1 MRKQTLIII
10 GLIVLAIAV
19 RLIIVANTYVISS
32 DGPVYIQVAQDY
44 YNGNYQEAL
53 NHPYHPL
60 YPFLM
65 SLVYRIVGSWE
76 WAGLLISI
84 LFASLAIIPLYH
96 IANRFFP
103 QIVVWLTCLLYI
115 LHPQAARLGASVLTT
130 GLFIFLLLYTV
141 WWAILAVVDYNR
153 RYLLL
158 TGIGSILIYLTRPDG
173 VLVLVTVV
181 LVIVFG
187 KLPRQ
192 ILNKTRTAKPP
203 AWLSPISITHRGL
216 ALSVLVLP
224 WLIAAIPYMYHI
236 YKTTGKFE
244 ITQKFSISR
253 IENILDPPEQ
263 TPGQARP
270 NPARQ
275 GHSGGDRQVGQA
287 GLSAVRTAQA
297 GGVAET
303 EDKST
308 LTRSSGYF
316 SSNGAE
322 DETIS
327 ESSNPKPETRNP
339 KLVAPVY
346 RHLNSAWMLTV
357 DFIQGA
363 HPLLFLLLIVGILYY
378 RMPDDTTERYKSWLV
393 WLVLA
398 VYLVAL
404 FKFAYIFGR
413 MSRRYPVPLAVLV
426 LPWSAAGLYYLWNL
440 ISQRVSN
447 IRYHIILVA
456 CLLTFVTVILILALS
471 TFKPVGKDKLG
482 EKQVGDWIRQD
493 SNDLKPVV
501 ISGSNRIAYYAGG
514 RAVPLTQ
521 TIPPRDAAWLSPFED
536 TEAVYLVLDN
546 KTPDAEETL
555 FNILGERDAE
565 PVYLSAPTAVGTQA
579 GREPALPKTYNVYRL
594 PSD

>member
-1 MRKQTLIII
+1 MKKITFIII
-10 GLIVLAIAV
+10 GLIVLALAV
-19 RLIIVANTYVISS
+19 RLIIAANTYVISS
-32 DGPVYIQVAQDY
+32 DGPVYIQVAQHY
-44 YNGNYQEAL
+44 YDGNYQEAL

-103 QIVVWLTCLLYI
+103 QIVVWFTCLLYI

-141 WWAILAVVDYNR
+141 WWTILAVVDYNR

-173 VLVLVTVV
+173 VLVLVTVI

-216 ALSVLVLP
+216 ALTVLILP

-244 ITQKFSISR
+244 ITQKFSLSR
-253 IENILDPPEQ
+253 IENIINGTMEK
-263 TPGQARP
+263 
-270 NPARQ
+270 PAE
-275 GHSGGDRQVGQA
+275 SLA
-287 GLSAVRTAQA
+287 AAQP
-297 GGVAET
+297 
-303 EDKST
+303 DKISP
-308 LTRSSGYF
+308 YF
-316 SSNGAE
+316 SSNGTE

-327 ESSNPKPETRNP
+327 EPMNPQSAINNP
-339 KLVAPVY
+339 QLVAPVY
-346 RHLNSAWMLTV
+346 RYLNASEMILL

-378 RMPDDTTERYKSWLV
+378 RAPDDTTERYKSWLV
-393 WLVLA
+393 WLVFA

-413 MSRRYPVPLAVLV
+413 MSRRYTVPLAVMV
-426 LPWSAAGLYYLWNL
+426 IPWSAAGLYYLWNL
-440 ISQRVSN
+440 ISRRVSN
-447 IRYHIILVA
+447 IRYQLILIS
-456 CLLTFVTVILILALS
+456 CLLALVTIILALS
-471 TFKPVGKDKLG
+471 TFKPLGKDKLG
-482 EKQVGDWIRQD
+482 EKQVGDWIKQD
-493 SNDLKPVV
+493 SKDLKPV
-501 ISGSNRIAYYAGG
+501 IINGSNRVAYYAGG
-514 RAVPLTQ
+514 RAVEMMQ
-521 TIPPRDAAWLSPFED
+521 SIPPFED
-536 TEAVYLVLDN
+536 TEAVYLVLDT
-546 KTPDAEETL
+546 KTPDAEEIL
-555 FNILGERDAE
+555 LNILGERDAE
-565 PVYLSAPTAVGTQA
+565 AMFSVASTS
-579 GREPALPKTYNVYRL
+579 KTYNIYRL